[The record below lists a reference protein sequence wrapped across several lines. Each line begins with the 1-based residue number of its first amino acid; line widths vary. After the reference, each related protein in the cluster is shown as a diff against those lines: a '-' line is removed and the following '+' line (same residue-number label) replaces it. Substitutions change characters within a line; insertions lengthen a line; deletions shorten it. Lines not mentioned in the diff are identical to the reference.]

1 MSYRKP
7 YEPYGWVPQ
16 SVIKDIEARFHGFP
30 VPDMAIDPV
39 TATPDELRRFGLPP
53 KPSSGAPPLL
63 QKVWNQAFGRVMQ
76 IQAFKVEPNL
86 IEATQFRLFEKA
98 VANASF
104 DGLNFEASS
113 NWSGAYITAN
123 RDRRFLQ
130 LWGTW
135 TIPGDLQLPPPG
147 FQGPLDIPYMC
158 ANWIG
163 LDGQR
168 RYLDSS
174 LPQMGT
180 VSILQPDG
188 TTTADSWIQWWARGS
203 GNTAPVPL
211 ALAVA
216 PGDTVACVLTAESP
230 ISVWAVM
237 VNLSSSPPTAVSIK
251 MVAPMVTLPDGSS
264 VQPQIAGATAEWI
277 VERPKVP
284 PQPNQP
290 PNRYNFPDYGQSG
303 FDFCLAVE
311 GHSVDI
317 ASLLT
322 GIPQDLTGARRIR
335 MFEVLENPTR
345 TQYISM
351 VRKLDNLTLQTNYGS
366 F

>member
-7 YEPYGWVPQ
+7 YEPDGPVPQ

-30 VPDMAIDPV
+30 VPDVTINPA
-39 TATPDELRRFGLPP
+39 TATLDELRNFGLPP
-53 KPSSGAPPLL
+53 KPNSRASPLL
-63 QKVWNQAFGRVMQ
+63 QRVWHQAFAQVLRL
-76 IQAFKVEPNL
+76 QAFKVEPAL

-98 VANASF
+98 VAKASF
-104 DGLNFEASS
+104 DGFNYEVSS

-123 RDRRFLQ
+123 RDKRFLQ

-135 TIPGDLQLPPPG
+135 NIPGDLQLPPAG
-147 FQGPLDIPYMC
+147 FQGPSNIPYMC

-211 ALAVA
+211 GLSVA
-216 PGDTVACVLTAESP
+216 PGDTVACVLTAESST
-230 ISVWAVM
+230 SVRAVM
-237 VNLSSSPPTAVSIK
+237 VNLSTFPPTAASIV
-251 MVAPMVTLPDGSS
+251 MVAPMVTLPDGST
-264 VQPQIAGATAEWI
+264 VQPEIAGATAEWI

-284 PQPNQP
+284 PQPNQA
-290 PNRYNFPDYGQSG
+290 PNRYNFPNYGQSG
-303 FDFCLAVE
+303 FDFCVAVE
-311 GHSVDI
+311 GNRVDI
-317 ASLLT
+317 ASLFT
-322 GIPQDLTGARRIR
+322 GVPQDLTGARRIR
-335 MFEVLENPTR
+335 MFEVLENPAR

-351 VRKLDNLTLQTNYGS
+351 VNKLDNLTLQTKYGS